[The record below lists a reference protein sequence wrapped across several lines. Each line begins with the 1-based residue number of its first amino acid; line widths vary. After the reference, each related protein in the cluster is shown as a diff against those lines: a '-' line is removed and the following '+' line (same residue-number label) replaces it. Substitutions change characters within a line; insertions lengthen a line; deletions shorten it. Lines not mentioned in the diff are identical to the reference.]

1 MLKTASLLLV
11 MLAGSALYGGQGAA
25 DAAAKNRT
33 AIQARKAAAQPLLA
47 DAPTREEVLKLFEV
61 MQLQKNM
68 DDVVLVTK
76 NQGGELAE
84 QMLRDRLPDS
94 TPEQKKEFQA
104 MVDNEMRVALGPE
117 AIHEMI
123 EATVPVYQKHL
134 SKSDVDAMIAFYSS
148 PVGQKIL
155 REQTAMVQESMA
167 ATSGIQ
173 QKIARTLFQK
183 IDEQVEKMAA
193 AAKEHPKSN

>member
-1 MLKTASLLLV
+1 MQKALFLLPMMMCASMVFAQPSLGEV
-11 MLAGSALYGGQGAA
+11 AA
-25 DAAAKNRT
+25 QNRAAVETK
-33 AIQARKAAAQPLLA
+33 KAAAAP
-47 DAPTREEVLKLFEV
+47 PTREEVLKLFEV
-61 MQLQKNM
+61 MQLQKSM

-117 AIHEMI
+117 AIREMI

-155 REQTAMVQESMA
+155 REQPAMVQESMA
-167 ATSGIQ
+167 ATSDIQ
-173 QKIARTLFQK
+173 QRIARTMFQK
-183 IDEQVEKMAA
+183 IDEQVEKMAE
-193 AAKEHPKSN
+193 AAKQHPKSN